1 MCAVSYLNT
10 VPLVWGMLHG
20 DQRDVF
26 DLRFALP
33 SECADQLASGEADI
47 GIVPVIEMARQKLD
61 YFRGTGIACH
71 GPVRSILLISK
82 VPFREIRT
90 LATDSGSRTSVMLS
104 RMILQEKF
112 GVEPNLISRVADL
125 ATMLGEAD
133 AALLIG
139 DAALRVDPA
148 ALPFETLDLGGEWTT
163 ITGLPMVFAVWA
175 GRKEIIE
182 DRYARAF
189 VDSCRFG
196 LAHMDDIVEYR
207 VRRTWLPRSGGA
219 KIFDGAYRVRTR
231 RARLRRARLIS
242 RTSVTF
248 RKAGNQRM
256 MTRAEAIDLYRSDDL
271 IGIGMAADAVRR
283 KLHPEGVVSYII
295 DRNINY
301 TNFCTEYCSFCAFYR
316 PMGHAEG
323 YVHPKEVI
331 FQKIQETIDLGG
343 TGILMQGG
351 LHPELKIE
359 WYEDLLR
366 SIKQRFDIWCH
377 CFSAPE
383 IVNIANVSGLSLYDT
398 LSRLRDAGLDSLPGG
413 GAEIL
418 DDEVRHR
425 ISRLKSSVNDWIDV
439 HRTCHA
445 VGLRSTATMMFGT
458 GETIEQRMNHFDIVR
473 QIQEET
479 GGFTAFIPWSFQRE
493 NTSLGRFVKEEAT
506 AVEYLKVLAL
516 SRVYLENILNI
527 QSSWVTPGLKTC
539 QLGLRFG
546 GNDVGSIMIEENVV
560 SAAGAHHRAT
570 EEELRRLIRDA
581 GFIPKQRDTLY
592 RTYFL
597 N

>member
-1 MCAVSYLNT
+1 
-10 VPLVWGMLHG
+10 
-20 DQRDVF
+20 
-26 DLRFALP
+26 
-33 SECADQLASGEADI
+33 
-47 GIVPVIEMARQKLD
+47 
-61 YFRGTGIACH
+61 
-71 GPVRSILLISK
+71 
-82 VPFREIRT
+82 
-90 LATDSGSRTSVMLS
+90 
-104 RMILQEKF
+104 
-112 GVEPNLISRVADL
+112 
-125 ATMLGEAD
+125 
-133 AALLIG
+133 
-139 DAALRVDPA
+139 
-148 ALPFETLDLGGEWTT
+148 
-163 ITGLPMVFAVWA
+163 
-175 GRKEIIE
+175 
-182 DRYARAF
+182 
-189 VDSCRFG
+189 
-196 LAHMDDIVEYR
+196 
-207 VRRTWLPRSGGA
+207 
-219 KIFDGAYRVRTR
+219 
-231 RARLRRARLIS
+231 
-242 RTSVTF
+242 
-248 RKAGNQRM
+248 M
-256 MTRAEAIDLYRSDDL
+256 MTRAEAIDLYNSGDL
-271 IGIGMAADAVRR
+271 IEIGMAADEVRR
-283 KLHPEGVVSYII
+283 KLHPDGIVSYII

-351 LHPELKIE
+351 LHPELTIE

-383 IVNIANVSGLSLYDT
+383 IVNIAKVSGLTIRDT
-398 LSRLRDAGLDSLPGG
+398 LARLKDAGLDSLPGG

-425 ISRLKSSVNDWIDV
+425 ISRLKSSVNDWIEV
-439 HRTCHA
+439 HRACHSL
-445 VGLRSTATMMFGT
+445 GMRSTATMMFGT

-473 QIQEET
+473 QMQSES
-479 GGFTAFIPWSFQRE
+479 GAFTAFIPWSFQRE

-506 AVEYLKVLAL
+506 AVEYLKMLAL
-516 SRVYLENILNI
+516 SRIYLDNILNI

-539 QLGLRFG
+539 QVGLRFG
-546 GNDVGSIMIEENVV
+546 GNDVGSVMIEENVV
-560 SAAGAHHRAT
+560 SAAGAHHSAT